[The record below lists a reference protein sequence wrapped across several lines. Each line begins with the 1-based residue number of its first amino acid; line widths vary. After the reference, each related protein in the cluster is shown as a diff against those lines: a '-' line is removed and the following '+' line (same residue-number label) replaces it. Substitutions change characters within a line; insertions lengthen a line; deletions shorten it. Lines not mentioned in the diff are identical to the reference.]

1 MKRPSVLLLVS
12 ASGKEDSSVM
22 WCLNES
28 SSNSTIDQCIILSRD
43 ISPKINLNETASM
56 PIIGRFTLF
65 KLIYGLRTF

>member
-1 MKRPSVLLLVS
+1 MNHHPILLLVS

-43 ISPKINLNETASM
+43 ISPKINLNEMAAM

-65 KLIYGLRTF
+65 KLNYGLRTF